1 MNTACVH
8 GASATVC
15 RVSRWLGAVAMC
27 AGGLAA
33 AQAAPPPQLATIV
46 EGPAIVIRGTE
57 RLALVEGVPL
67 QPEDIVETGPAG
79 FVRIE
84 FADRSAVEFG
94 PDTRAL
100 LMTRV
105 AGAGA
110 RVPPR
115 VAYLLQG
122 WVKLVAR
129 RGGTAQYRGFA
140 SSSIG
145 AADIGGTLVLRI
157 DARGASAFAESGEAR
172 LIERRDSGPPVEH
185 MLKPGA
191 FLARPT
197 AQKATL
203 ASRPGED
210 FLREMPPPF
219 RDTLP
224 ERAGQ
229 FAGREIRPKSLS
241 APRYEDLEPWLKAEP
256 ALRREFV
263 RRWRARAADAA
274 FRAALVAN
282 LRAHPEWDPILFP
295 EKYLPRT
302 PDGGPT
308 ASPAARDREQGYPT
322 GQAGQPSR

>member
-1 MNTACVH
+1 MNTVRIHDALATACQ
-8 GASATVC
+8 
-15 RVSRWLGAVAMC
+15 RSRWLGAVAMF

-33 AQAAPPPQLATIV
+33 AQAAQPLHLATIV
-46 EGPAIVIRGTE
+46 EGPAVIVRGAE

-67 QPEDIVETGPAG
+67 QPDDIVETGPAG

-84 FADRSAVEFG
+84 LADRSAVELG
-94 PDTRAL
+94 PGTRAL
-100 LMTRV
+100 LMSRV
-105 AGAGA
+105 ASAGTRA
-110 RVPPR
+110 APR

-122 WVKLVAR
+122 WMKLVAR
-129 RGGTAQYRGFA
+129 RGDTAAYRGFA

-145 AADIGGTLVLRI
+145 AADVGGTLVLRI

-172 LIERRDSGPPVEH
+172 LVERRDSGPPVEH
-185 MLKPGA
+185 ALKPGA
-191 FLARPT
+191 FLARPA

-229 FAGREIRPKSLS
+229 FAGREIRPKSLP

-263 RRWRARAADAA
+263 RRWRVRAADAA

-282 LRAHPEWDPILFP
+282 LRAHPEWDPVLFP

-302 PDGGPT
+302 QEGGP
-308 ASPAARDREQGYPT
+308 AGSPAARDREQGYPT
-322 GQAGQPSR
+322 GQPAR